1 MWTRSARRAASR
13 SIPNAKKY
21 KDYRK
26 MFETEGKNIDAVMI
40 ATPDHMHT
48 PVALLAMQH
57 GKHVYCEKPLTRTAW
72 EAQLL
77 ADAAAKYKVATQMGN
92 QGWNHEGTKTA
103 CEILWSGEIG
113 DVKEVHA
120 WTGGIYGGQPNL
132 PASGPEA
139 TPVPA
144 DARLGP
150 VAGLRRAARRSI
162 R

>member
-1 MWTRSARRAASR
+1 MDEVRSAAGFKQYPKAT
-13 SIPNAKKY
+13 KY
-21 KDYRK
+21 KDFRK
-26 MFETEGKNIDAVMI
+26 MFEKEGKNIDAVMI

-72 EAQLL
+72 EARLL
-77 ADAAAKYKVATQMGN
+77 ADAAVKYKVATQMGN

-103 CEILWSGEIG
+103 CEIFWSGEIG

-132 PASGPEA
+132 PATGPEA
-139 TPVPA
+139 TPVPETL
-144 DARLGP
+144 DWDLWLGP
-150 VAGLRRAARRSI
+150 RAPRGRSI